1 MQNAYPSILAQMAAM
16 VEKHKQ
22 KHEKPNFM
30 KATGITTY
38 HTHVVDVETETTT
51 FSATFAENDFGHDCI
66 VIDVDNN
73 EEIEKSDPQ
82 YNAIVKA
89 AEDFVDAKTKPLDIE
104 DLRRIESLSDPNKM
118 RTPDMLFRELQL
130 INIIAKQLI
139 KNH

>member
-38 HTHVVDVETETTT
+38 PTHIVDVETETTT
-51 FSATFAENDFGHDCI
+51 FSVTLAESDFGWETI
-66 VIDVDNN
+66 VTDTDNN
-73 EEIEKSDPQ
+73 DDINASDPQ

-89 AEDFVDAKTKPLDIE
+89 AEDFVDAKTKPLDID